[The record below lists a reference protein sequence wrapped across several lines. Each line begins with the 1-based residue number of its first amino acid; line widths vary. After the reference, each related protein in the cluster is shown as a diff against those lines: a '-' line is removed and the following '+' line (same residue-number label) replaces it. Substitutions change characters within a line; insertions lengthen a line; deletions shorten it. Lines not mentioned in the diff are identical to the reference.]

1 MPFKKHTIKTGSY
14 MSKIATVHYTG
25 KKKDGQTFDSSIQRD
40 PFTFEIGKNQVI
52 EGFEKAVL
60 SLAIGEKKSFDI
72 PAHEGY
78 GQKNPDLIGRVKR
91 ELFPQDLELEPGV
104 VLEIRGQPV
113 VVKDLDDESVTLDA
127 NHFLAGE
134 DLVFEIELLDM
145 K

>member
-1 MPFKKHTIKTGSY
+1 

-25 KKKDGQTFDSSIQRD
+25 KKKDGKTFDSSVDRE
-40 PFTFEIGKNQVI
+40 PFSFQIGQKQVI

-60 SLAIGEKKSFDI
+60 SLLVGQKKEFEI
-72 PAHEGY
+72 PFSEGY
-78 GQKNPDLIGRVKR
+78 GPKNPDLVGRVKR
-91 ELFPQDLELEPGV
+91 DLFPQDLDLEVGI

-113 VVKDLDDESVTLDA
+113 VVVALDENSATLDA

-134 DLVFEIELLDM
+134 DLIFEIELLDI

>member
-1 MPFKKHTIKTGSY
+1 MPSKKLSTKIGSY

-25 KKKDGQTFDSSIQRD
+25 KKKDGQTFDSSVERD
-40 PFTFEIGKNQVI
+40 PFTFELGKNQVI

-60 SLAIGEKKSFDI
+60 SLTIGEKKTFDI

-91 ELFPQDLELEPGV
+91 ELFPQDLELEAGI

-113 VVKDLDDESVTLDA
+113 VVRELDEESVTLDA
-127 NHFLAGE
+127 NHFLDGV
-134 DLVFEIELLDM
+134 DLVFEIELLDI